1 MQKLRKNTA
10 HLREVM
16 KLIWTDANGFVRFR
30 LVTALLLIM
39 VASAMTALGPVALKL
54 VVDGFTGQTAAA
66 GISAMTLI
74 GLYVLSQWL
83 ARTVGEIRG
92 LVYAK
97 AERRMSRM
105 LSERL
110 FAHVM
115 RLPLK
120 FHLER
125 QTGAI
130 SQALDNGLNGYQM
143 VLHTLVFTILPVA
156 TELGT
161 IVLVLSRLDQPA
173 FLGLFSAAIVAYG
186 AVFWYCA
193 STIMAAAQAAS
204 DSQVNATAVMT
215 DSILNYE
222 TVKYFTAESVV
233 QQRVSRASSRTEDA
247 WVGFYRR
254 YAYNGLFVAT
264 IFAGFLG
271 ITILYAARE
280 VQSGH
285 MTVGSF
291 VLVNTYMLQVVRPVE
306 QLGYAMQML
315 SQGLAFLGSMFE
327 IFRETP
333 EASGGAANSPPGGA
347 GRLDLQGV
355 GVAYRSDRV
364 ILSDV
369 TFAVPAGTTVGV
381 VGGSGAGKSTLVRLL
396 VRLIEP
402 GAGRILLDGVSIG
415 ELPLAWLRQAVAVV
429 PQDTVLFND
438 TIGYNIA
445 FGKDG
450 STPAEVEHAAR
461 LAHLHDFIMSL
472 PDGYETKVGERG
484 VKLSGGERQRVSI
497 ARAAIKR
504 PRIYVFDEATS
515 SLDSHT
521 EREILQN
528 LREISRFSTT
538 VVIAHRLST
547 VVHADEIVVLDG
559 GTIVERGTHSG
570 LLSQNGRYAVLWE
583 AQQQGAV
590 AVRAAAA
597 APPEATQPGH
607 EHGRLAP
614 RERPGPSADTG
625 CSSRT

>member
-1 MQKLRKNTA
+1 MMQKLRRSMA
-10 HLREVM
+10 SLREVIG
-16 KLIWTDANGFVRFR
+16 LIWTDATGFVRLR
-30 LVTALLLIM
+30 LVVALLLIM
-39 VASAMTALGPVALKL
+39 AASAMTALGPVALKL
-54 VVDGFTGQTAAA
+54 VVDGFAGQGSAA
-66 GISAMTLI
+66 GVSAVTLI

-92 LVYAK
+92 LVYAR

-115 RLPLK
+115 RLPLR

-130 SQALDNGLNGYQM
+130 SQTLDNGLNGYQM

-161 IVLVLSRLDQPA
+161 IVFVLSRLNQPA
-173 FLGLFSAAIVAYG
+173 FLGLFAGAIVAY
-186 AVFWYCA
+186 AVVFWYSA
-193 STIMAAAQAAS
+193 FTIMAAAKAAS
-204 DSQVNATAVMT
+204 DSQINATAVMT

-233 QQRVSRASSRTEDA
+233 QERVSRVLTQTEDG

-254 YAYNGLFVAT
+254 WAYNGLGVAT
-264 IFAGFLG
+264 IFAGFLAV
-271 ITILYAARE
+271 TILYAARE
-280 VQSGH
+280 VQGGR

-291 VLVNTYMLQVVRPVE
+291 VLINTYMLQVVRPVE
-306 QLGYAMQML
+306 MLGYAMQSL
-315 SQGLAFLGSMFE
+315 SQGMAFLEKLFD
-327 IFRETP
+327 IFREKP
-333 EASGGAANSPPGGA
+333 EPFVVSDMSPTGA
-347 GRLDLQGV
+347 GVGKLDFEAV

-364 ILSDV
+364 ILRDV
-369 TFAVPAGTTVGV
+369 NFTLPAGKTLGV

-402 GAGRILLDGVSIG
+402 DTGRILLDGISIG
-415 ELPLAWLRQAVAVV
+415 DLPLSTVRQAIAVV

-445 FGKDG
+445 FGKAG
-450 STPAEVEHAAR
+450 STQAEIEHAAR

-472 PDGYETKVGERG
+472 PDGYDTRVGERG
-484 VKLSGGERQRVSI
+484 IKLSGGEKQRVSI

-521 EREILQN
+521 EREILRN

-538 VVIAHRLST
+538 LVIAHRLST
-547 VVHADEIVVLDG
+547 VVHADEIVVLEG
-559 GTIVERGTHSG
+559 GTIVERGSHSA
-570 LLSQNGRYAVLWE
+570 LLRQSGKYAALWQ
-583 AQQQGAV
+583 AQQQGTV
-590 AVRAAAA
+590 AA
-597 APPEATQPGH
+597 
-607 EHGRLAP
+607 
-614 RERPGPSADTG
+614 
-625 CSSRT
+625 

>member
-1 MQKLRKNTA
+1 MMQKLRRSMA
-10 HLREVM
+10 SLREVIG
-16 KLIWTDANGFVRFR
+16 LIWTDATGFVRLR
-30 LVTALLLIM
+30 LVVALLLIM
-39 VASAMTALGPVALKL
+39 AASAMTALGPVALKL
-54 VVDGFTGQTAAA
+54 VVDGFAGQGSAA
-66 GISAMTLI
+66 GVSAVTLI

-92 LVYAK
+92 LVYAR

-115 RLPLK
+115 RLPLR

-130 SQALDNGLNGYQM
+130 SQTLDNGLNGYQM

-161 IVLVLSRLDQPA
+161 IVFVLSRLNQPA
-173 FLGLFSAAIVAYG
+173 FLGLFAGAIVAY
-186 AVFWYCA
+186 AVVFWYSA
-193 STIMAAAQAAS
+193 FTIMAAAKAAS
-204 DSQVNATAVMT
+204 DSQINATAVMT

-233 QQRVSRASSRTEDA
+233 QERVSRVLTQTEDG

-254 YAYNGLFVAT
+254 WAYNGLGVAT
-264 IFAGFLG
+264 IFAGFLAV
-271 ITILYAARE
+271 TILYAARE
-280 VQSGH
+280 VQGGR

-291 VLVNTYMLQVVRPVE
+291 VLINTYMLQVVRPVE
-306 QLGYAMQML
+306 MLGYAMQSL
-315 SQGLAFLGSMFE
+315 SQGMAFLEKLFD
-327 IFRETP
+327 IFREKP
-333 EASGGAANSPPGGA
+333 EPFVVSDMSPTGA
-347 GRLDLQGV
+347 GVGKLDFEAV

-364 ILSDV
+364 ILRDV
-369 TFAVPAGTTVGV
+369 NFTLPAGKTLGV

-402 GAGRILLDGVSIG
+402 DTGRILLDGISIG
-415 ELPLAWLRQAVAVV
+415 DLPLSTVRQAIAVV

-445 FGKDG
+445 FGKAG
-450 STPAEVEHAAR
+450 STQAEIEHAAR

-472 PDGYETKVGERG
+472 PDGYDTRVGERG
-484 VKLSGGERQRVSI
+484 IKLSGGEKQRVSI

-521 EREILQN
+521 EREILRN

-538 VVIAHRLST
+538 LVIAHRLST
-547 VVHADEIVVLDG
+547 VVHADEIVVLEG
-559 GTIVERGTHSG
+559 GTIVERGSHSA
-570 LLSQNGRYAVLWE
+570 LLHQSGKYAALWQ
-583 AQQQGAV
+583 AQQQGTV
-590 AVRAAAA
+590 AA
-597 APPEATQPGH
+597 
-607 EHGRLAP
+607 
-614 RERPGPSADTG
+614 
-625 CSSRT
+625 

>member
-1 MQKLRKNTA
+1 MMQKVRRSMASLRQ
-10 HLREVM
+10 VIGV
-16 KLIWTDANGFVRFR
+16 IWTDAVGFVRLR
-30 LVTALLLIM
+30 LIVALLLII

-54 VVDGFTGQTAAA
+54 VVDGLAGQASEA
-66 GISAMTLI
+66 GISAVTLI

-92 LVYAK
+92 LVYAR

-115 RLPLK
+115 RLPLR

-130 SQALDNGLNGYQM
+130 SQALDNGLAGYQM
-143 VLHTLVFTILPVA
+143 VLHTLVFTILPVV

-161 IVLVLSRLDQPA
+161 IIVVLSRLDHPA
-173 FLGLFSAAIVAYG
+173 FLGLFSGAMLAY
-186 AVFWYCA
+186 AVVFWYA
-193 STIMAAAQAAS
+193 AYSIMAAARAAS

-233 QQRVSRASSRTEDA
+233 QERVSRALTQTEDG

-254 YAYNGLFVAT
+254 YAYNGLGVAT
-264 IFAGFLG
+264 IFAGFLAV
-271 ITILYAARE
+271 TIIYAARE
-280 VQSGH
+280 VQAGR
-285 MTVGSF
+285 MTIGSF

-306 QLGYAMQML
+306 MLGYAMQSL
-315 SQGLAFLGSMFE
+315 SQGMAFLEKMFD
-327 IFRETP
+327 IFREKP
-333 EASGGAANSPPGGA
+333 EPFVVTDISPTGAAA
-347 GRLDLQGV
+347 GKLDFESV

-364 ILSDV
+364 ILKDV
-369 TFAVPAGTTVGV
+369 NFTLPAGKTLGV

-402 GAGRILLDGVSIG
+402 DSGRILLDGASVVD
-415 ELPLAWLRQAVAVV
+415 LPLSTVRQAIAVV

-445 FGKDG
+445 FGKAG
-450 STPAEVEHAAR
+450 STQAEIEHAAR

-472 PDGYETKVGERG
+472 PDGYDTKVGERG
-484 VKLSGGERQRVSI
+484 VKLSGGEKQRVSI

-521 EREILQN
+521 EREILRN

-538 VVIAHRLST
+538 LVIAHRLST
-547 VVHADEIVVLDG
+547 VVHADEIVVLEG
-559 GTIVERGTHSG
+559 GTIVERGSHSA
-570 LLSQNGRYAVLWE
+570 LLRQNGKYAALWQ
-583 AQQQGAV
+583 AQQQGTV
-590 AVRAAAA
+590 AA
-597 APPEATQPGH
+597 
-607 EHGRLAP
+607 
-614 RERPGPSADTG
+614 
-625 CSSRT
+625 

>member
-1 MQKLRKNTA
+1 MMQKLRRSMA
-10 HLREVM
+10 SLGDVIG
-16 KLIWTDANGFVRFR
+16 LIWTDATGFVRLR
-30 LVTALLLIM
+30 LVVALLLIM
-39 VASAMTALGPVALKL
+39 AASAMTALGPVALKL
-54 VVDGFTGQTAAA
+54 VVDGFAGQGSAA
-66 GISAMTLI
+66 GVSAVTLI

-92 LVYAK
+92 LVYAR

-115 RLPLK
+115 RLPLR

-130 SQALDNGLNGYQM
+130 SQTLDNGLNGYQM

-161 IVLVLSRLDQPA
+161 IVFVLSRLNQPA
-173 FLGLFSAAIVAYG
+173 FLGLFAGAIVAY
-186 AVFWYCA
+186 AVVFWYSA
-193 STIMAAAQAAS
+193 FTIMAAAKAAS
-204 DSQVNATAVMT
+204 DSQINATAVMT

-233 QQRVSRASSRTEDA
+233 QERVSRVLTQTEDG

-254 YAYNGLFVAT
+254 WAYNGLGVAT
-264 IFAGFLG
+264 IFAGFLAV
-271 ITILYAARE
+271 TILYAAHE
-280 VQSGH
+280 VQAGR

-291 VLVNTYMLQVVRPVE
+291 VLINTYMLQVVRPVE
-306 QLGYAMQML
+306 MLGYAMQSL
-315 SQGLAFLGSMFE
+315 SQGMAFLEKLFD
-327 IFRETP
+327 IFREKP
-333 EASGGAANSPPGGA
+333 EPFVVSDMSPTGA
-347 GRLDLQGV
+347 GVGKLDFEAV

-364 ILSDV
+364 ILRDV
-369 TFAVPAGTTVGV
+369 NFTLPAGKTLGV

-396 VRLIEP
+396 VRLIDP
-402 GAGRILLDGVSIG
+402 DTGRILLDGISIG
-415 ELPLAWLRQAVAVV
+415 DLPLSTVRQAIAVV

-445 FGKDG
+445 FGKAG
-450 STPAEVEHAAR
+450 STQAEIEHAAR

-472 PDGYETKVGERG
+472 PDGYDTRVGERG
-484 VKLSGGERQRVSI
+484 IKLSGGEKQRVSI

-521 EREILQN
+521 EREILRN

-538 VVIAHRLST
+538 LVIAHRLST
-547 VVHADEIVVLDG
+547 VVHADEIVVLEG
-559 GTIVERGTHSG
+559 GTIVERGSHSA
-570 LLSQNGRYAVLWE
+570 LLRQSGKYAALWQ
-583 AQQQGAV
+583 AQQQGTV
-590 AVRAAAA
+590 AA
-597 APPEATQPGH
+597 
-607 EHGRLAP
+607 
-614 RERPGPSADTG
+614 
-625 CSSRT
+625 

>member
-1 MQKLRKNTA
+1 MMQQLRKNTTR
-10 HLREVM
+10 LRHVIA
-16 KLIWTDANGFVRFR
+16 LIWADASGFVRFR
-30 LVTALLLIM
+30 LVVALLLIM
-39 VASAMTALGPVALKL
+39 LASAMTALGPVALKL
-54 VVDGFTGQTAAA
+54 VVDGFTGQAGAAA
-66 GISAMTLI
+66 VSAATLI
-74 GLYVLSQWL
+74 CLYVLSQWL

-92 LVYAK
+92 LVYAR
-97 AERRMSRM
+97 AERRMSRL

-115 RLPLK
+115 RLPLR
-120 FHLER
+120 FHLAR

-161 IVLVLSRLDQPA
+161 IVVVLSRLDHPA
-173 FLGLFSAAIVAYG
+173 FLGLFCGAIAAYAV
-186 AVFWYCA
+186 VFWYSA
-193 STIMAAAQAAS
+193 YTIMAAARAAS
-204 DSQVNATAVMT
+204 ESQVNATAVMT

-233 QQRVSRASSRTEDA
+233 QERVRRALMQTEDG

-254 YAYNGLFVAT
+254 YAYNGLGVAS
-264 IFAGFLG
+264 IFAGFLAV
-271 ITILYAARE
+271 TILYAANE
-280 VQSGH
+280 VHGGR

-306 QLGYAMQML
+306 LLGYAIQSL
-315 SQGLAFLGSMFE
+315 SQGLAFLGKMFE
-327 IFRETP
+327 ILSEQP
-333 EASGGAANSPPGGA
+333 EPHAEVENSSPGGA
-347 GRLDLQGV
+347 GRLDFEDV

-364 ILSDV
+364 ILTGVNFSLPSGK
-369 TFAVPAGTTVGV
+369 TLGV

-402 GAGRILLDGVSIG
+402 DTGRILLDGVSIG
-415 ELPLAWLRQAVAVV
+415 DLPLTRLRRAIAVV

-445 FGKDG
+445 FGKAG
-450 STPAEVEHAAR
+450 STQAEVEHAAR
-461 LAHLHDFIMSL
+461 LAHLHDFIISL

-484 VKLSGGERQRVSI
+484 VKLSGGEKQRVAI

-515 SLDSHT
+515 SLDSNT
-521 EREILQN
+521 EREILRN

-559 GTIVERGTHSG
+559 GTIVERGTHAS
-570 LLSQNGRYAVLWE
+570 LVRQCGRYAALWE
-583 AQQQGAV
+583 AQQQGTV
-590 AVRAAAA
+590 AA
-597 APPEATQPGH
+597 
-607 EHGRLAP
+607 
-614 RERPGPSADTG
+614 
-625 CSSRT
+625 